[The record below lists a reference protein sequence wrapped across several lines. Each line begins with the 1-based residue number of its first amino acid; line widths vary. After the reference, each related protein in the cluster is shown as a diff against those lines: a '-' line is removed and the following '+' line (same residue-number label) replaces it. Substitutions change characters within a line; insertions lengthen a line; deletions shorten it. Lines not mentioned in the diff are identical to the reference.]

1 MPLIEMDALTVFE
14 LFRLRTDIFIV
25 EQRCIYAELDH
36 HDRDPA
42 TLHLVGLATDEMGVG
57 QGKEKGA
64 ALANQSDS
72 LVACAR
78 LLFSKGC
85 WRIGRVAVAENYRG
99 RGVARDMV
107 LKLRDHVLENFTNS
121 VLELSAQ
128 SHLVGF
134 YNSLGFEAIGGEY
147 LEDGIPHV
155 DMRYAG

>member
-25 EQRCIYAELDH
+25 EQRCIYPELDH

-42 TLHLVGLATDEMGVG
+42 TLHLVGLATDER
-57 QGKEKGA
+57 
-64 ALANQSDS
+64 LANQSDS

-78 LLFSKGC
+78 LLYSKGC

-121 VLELSAQ
+121 VIELSAQ

-134 YNSLGFEAIGGEY
+134 YSSLGFEAIGGEY